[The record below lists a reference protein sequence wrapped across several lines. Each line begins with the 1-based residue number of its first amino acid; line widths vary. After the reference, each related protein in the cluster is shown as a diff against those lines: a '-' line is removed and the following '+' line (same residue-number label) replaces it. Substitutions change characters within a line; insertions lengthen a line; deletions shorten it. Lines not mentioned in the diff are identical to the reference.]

1 MFPETTNWINFP
13 KPKLSKDI
21 KVHFHPQQK
30 TETSSHCRSCF
41 LAFKGTVQLKITTSM
56 ESRVKFRNISEVSQR
71 NSIARFSLTTEVKD
85 NINLKWLHQLIQVT
99 RSEKKKIPNSI
110 WKMFLTL
117 QSCFAQFSRN
127 VSLFIFIAAQ
137 NSLPACFSNYLVTN
151 RTWD

>member
-56 ESRVKFRNISEVSQR
+56 ESRMKFRNISEVSQR

-99 RSEKKKIPNSI
+99 RSEKKKSQTEFERCFWRCRAVLRSFPE
-110 WKMFLTL
+110 MFLFL
-117 QSCFAQFSRN
+117 
-127 VSLFIFIAAQ
+127 SL
-137 NSLPACFSNYLVTN
+137 SLHKIPCLHVLVII
-151 RTWD
+151 